1 MARSYTKRDEA
12 YWQARKAGTP
22 APQPIT
28 VNNIT
33 QPGPSVPS
41 RPFPDIIYGSSEVE
55 TPYNKEARAG
65 APSQPATAGRGSQV
79 NSPYADGAAFQ
90 NIRALPSTFAGYTGN
105 RSYTGMQEPIML
117 CMKAWGGV
125 PVVRNAIEVS
135 VEFSCQPLV
144 ITCDNVTVKTF
155 FEEWFKAVQMS
166 KLKKQFF
173 REYYRSGNVFL
184 YRFEGKF
191 GPAYYKN
198 FQRAFAVKENR
209 VPIRYEL
216 LNPSNVFVP
225 TGLTFP
231 YTYVRMLSTYE
242 VERLKHPVT
251 VQDKQVYNDLPQMA
265 KDQIKAGSIF
275 PMGIWIPMDPERL
288 RFAFYKKQDYEPLAI
303 PMVWPVLPYIEWDL
317 TLMKMDMEL
326 ARKIEHA
333 ILLITTGEAPSQY
346 NGGNG
351 INQNNIARLQALFSN
366 QTLTRY
372 LVADYTTKA
381 EWLIPDV
388 KEILGADKYK
398 IVTER
403 IKEGLQSILTG
414 DDKFANAQIK
424 AKIFIQRLEEG
435 QDDFLDFLMPEIESI
450 CDVMGFRT
458 VPKVSFRKIDL
469 QDEAIMSRI
478 YAQLAQIGVLTAEQ
492 TVKAI
497 DTQELPSETDMQV
510 GQEAYKKARDKGLY
524 MPLVGASMQ
533 DGAGG
538 AAGGPNGRPAGS
550 GGGKQAGPRKSSPMG
565 TTKAAFSIKSYT
577 EHLRAS
583 QDLTADVEKA
593 LQKRFKVK
601 ELTGSSAEPATQRGI
616 AHTLVKK
623 IVALHP
629 KDRWPKAVAAAIKDP
644 PQIPAEIAREL
655 DEIRAEHE
663 VDDFDAA
670 LLRWSRTESPA
681 ETA

>member
-1 MARSYTKRDEA
+1 MARPYTKRDEA
-12 YWQARKAGTP
+12 YWQARKAGAA

-33 QPGPSVPS
+33 QPAPAVQGH
-41 RPFPDIIYGSSEVE
+41 PFPDIIYGSQE
-55 TPYNKEARAG
+55 TTERGREAFAG
-65 APSQPATAGRGSQV
+65 AVSQPPTASRGSQV
-79 NSPYADGAAFQ
+79 NSPYGDGAAFQ
-90 NIRALPSTFAGYTGN
+90 NIRALPSTFVGYTGN
-105 RSYTGMQEPIML
+105 RSYAGMQEPILL
-117 CMKAWGGV
+117 CAKAWAGV

-155 FEEWFKAVQMS
+155 FEEWFKAVQMN

-216 LNPSNVFVP
+216 LNPTNVFVP

-242 VERLKHPVT
+242 VERLKHPIT
-251 VQDKQVYNDLPQMA
+251 EQDKQVYRDLPQSV
-265 KDQIKAGSIF
+265 KDQIKVGSVF
-275 PMGIWIPMDPERL
+275 PMGIWVPMDADRL

-333 ILLITTGEAPSQY
+333 ILLVTTGEAPSQW

-351 INQNNIARLQALFSN
+351 INQNNIARLQNLFSN

-372 LVADYTTKA
+372 LVADYTTEAK
-381 EWLIPDV
+381 WLIPDV
-388 KEILGADKYK
+388 KEILGSEKYK
-398 IVTER
+398 VVTER

-435 QDDFLDFLMPEIESI
+435 QDDFLEFLMPEIESI

-458 VPKVSFRKIDL
+458 VPAVSFRKIDL

-497 DTQELPSETDMQV
+497 DTQELPSDTEMQL

-524 MPLVGASMQ
+524 EPLVGGQKDDGSM
-533 DGAGG
+533 
-538 AAGGPNGRPAGS
+538 GPNGRPAGS
-550 GGGKQAGPRKSSPMG
+550 GGGKQAGPRKSTPKG
-565 TTKAAFSIKSYT
+565 TTKAFSIKAYT

-583 QDLTADVEKA
+583 QDLTQEVEKA

-601 ELTGSSAEPATQRGI
+601 ELAGTADEPTTQRGI
-616 AHTLVKK
+616 AHMLVKR
-623 IVALHP
+623 IIALQP
-629 KDRWPKAVAAAIKDP
+629 KDAWSKAVAAAIKTP

-655 DEIRAEHE
+655 NEIRAEHE
-663 VDDFDAA
+663 VDELDAA
-670 LLRWSRTESPA
+670 LLRWSQTDAPV
-681 ETA
+681 ETV

>member
-1 MARSYTKRDEA
+1 MARPYTKRDEA
-12 YWQARKAGTP
+12 YWQARKAGTA

-33 QPGPSVPS
+33 QPAPVVQGT
-41 RPFPDIIYGSSEVE
+41 PFPDIIYGSQEV
-55 TPYNKEARAG
+55 TARGREAFAG
-65 APSQPATAGRGSQV
+65 AVSQPPTASRGSQV
-79 NSPYADGAAFQ
+79 NSPYGDGAAFQ
-90 NIRALPSTFAGYTGN
+90 NIRALPSTFVGYTGN

-117 CMKAWGGV
+117 CAKAWAGV

-135 VEFSCQPLV
+135 VEFSCQPLL

-155 FEEWFKAVQMS
+155 FEEWFKAVQMN

-198 FQRAFAVKENR
+198 FQRAFAGRDPKWNSFAAKDNR

-216 LNPSNVFVP
+216 LNPTNVFVP

-251 VQDKQVYNDLPQMA
+251 EQDRQVYKDLPQVA
-265 KDQIKAGSIF
+265 KDQIKVGSVF
-275 PMGIWIPMDPERL
+275 PMGLWIPMDPDRL

-333 ILLITTGEAPSQY
+333 ILLVTTGEAPSQW

-351 INQNNIARLQALFSN
+351 INQNNIARLQNLFSN

-372 LVADYTTKA
+372 LVADYTTQAK
-381 EWLIPDV
+381 WLVPDV
-388 KEILGADKYK
+388 KEILGPEKYAV
-398 IVTER
+398 VTER

-414 DDKFANAQIK
+414 HDKFANAQMK

-435 QDDFLDFLMPEIESI
+435 QDDFLEFLMPEIESI

-458 VPKVSFRKIDL
+458 VPKVGFRKIDL

-492 TVKAI
+492 AVKAI
-497 DTQELPSETDMQV
+497 DTQELPSATEMQT
-510 GQEAYKKARDKGLY
+510 GQQAYKAARDKGLY
-524 MPLVGASMQ
+524 EPLVGGQKDDGSM
-533 DGAGG
+533 
-538 AAGGPNGRPAGS
+538 GPNGRPAGS
-550 GGGKQAGPRKSSPMG
+550 GGGKQVGTRKSTPKG
-565 TTKAAFSIKSYT
+565 TTKAFSMKAYT

-583 QDLTADVEKA
+583 QDLTREVEKA

-601 ELTGSSAEPATQRGI
+601 ELTEAQQDI
-616 AHTLVKK
+616 AQVLVKK
-623 IVALHP
+623 IVTIEP
-629 KDRWPKAVAAAIKDP
+629 KDKWSAAIAGTIKTP

-655 DEIRAEHE
+655 DEIRAEHD

-670 LLRWSRTESPA
+670 LLRWSHIEAPA